1 MHSYI
6 PFPQQAL
13 LDSEVGG
20 RAWVSKATPPEVGVK
35 SQPHSSGAIPHR
47 WGGPRLE
54 ALQAVAGWTS
64 PLPFNLQ
71 QLRLLPQPLQIQRL
85 FEWNGS
91 PQSMGLLDASCFL
104 SCFHPTITEHMLP
117 SWTSWLA
124 PEGDCGWWPFA
135 WMWDLQLLKQTS
147 CWFFFFIWEKAQSC
161 LTAVCHPCFLC
172 SYLEVWERL
181 SLLLMSRFPIC

>member
-35 SQPHSSGAIPHR
+35 NQPHSSGAIPHH

-54 ALQAVAGWTS
+54 ALQAVAEWTS
-64 PLPFNLQ
+64 
-71 QLRLLPQPLQIQRL
+71 RCLLTYSLSL
-85 FEWNGS
+85 SKFKAFWVHWNCS

-124 PEGDCGWWPFA
+124 PEGAGGWWPFA

-147 CWFFFFIWEKAQSC
+147 WWFLFFVWEKAQSC
-161 LTAVCHPCFLC
+161 LTPVCHPCFL
-172 SYLEVWERL
+172 SAI
-181 SLLLMSRFPIC
+181 SRFERGSASFLCQDCQYVN